1 MRPKKTVFI
10 SSILED
16 YMFSQIIADLICIE
30 DYEIAY
36 AAVKPVLRGHLLFAT
51 KKRWSFKIVDLLRE
65 VQVI

>member
-1 MRPKKTVFI
+1 V
-10 SSILED
+10 
-16 YMFSQIIADLICIE
+16 FSQIIADLICIE

-51 KKRWSFKIVDLLRE
+51 KKSWSFKIVDLLRE